1 DGGIAEMIGCYHF
14 LSEVKG
20 ITAHAVGKL
29 NLSNLNSFMF
39 YVNNEKAVSFI
50 LNFWKAYQKIIPKN
64 QHEAVGKET
73 GATLS
78 DCSRSLA

>member
-1 DGGIAEMIGCYHF
+1 ADGGIAEMIGCYHF

-39 YVNNEKAVSFI
+39 YVNNEKAVPLFQQASKGS
-50 LNFWKAYQKIIPKN
+50 L
-64 QHEAVGKET
+64 E
-73 GATLS
+73 LS
-78 DCSRSLA
+78 LTCGHSPLSQGQDQQNLVDT